1 MTTFERQLLNA
12 MDCAHVTQS
21 LYILEQLTL
30 SAFIRLSF
38 GINDRRRKWR
48 MEGIIKDDRER
59 DNRDSIKS

>member
-48 MEGIIKDDRER
+48 MEGIIKDDR
-59 DNRDSIKS
+59 